1 MAGTTEAFNVK
12 RKSPEKVEFEAK
24 VKRILN
30 SVYSD
35 MEKNE
40 MKQVIGQLWTL
51 VNNSGMWAIVD

>member
-1 MAGTTEAFNVK
+1 MAGTTEVFHVK

-40 MKQVIGQLWTL
+40 MQQVVQQLWTL
-51 VNNSGMWAIVD
+51 VNNSGMWSIVD